1 MATETTPH
9 AGNSTPN
16 DKIRSARELIA
27 QLTADDE
34 VLRAELRRLLD
45 AKIDALDAFRAA
57 WLDHLGITPGHQVRI
72 RVQAGE
78 DGGHTFRAW
87 SGNPA
92 VTATEDDP
100 IIFGLHY
107 HMPKKDGEP
116 RVQSAGIA
124 TRFIMGWED

>member
-57 WLDHLGITPGHQVRI
+57 WLAHLGLTPESQVPI
-72 RVQAGE
+72 RVLVGDDE
-78 DGGHTFRAW
+78 SRTLRAW
-87 SGNPA
+87 SGNPT

-107 HMPKKDGEP
+107 HMPKNDGEP
-116 RVQSAGIA
+116 RVKSAGIA